1 MPVLATTGE
10 MTMDFS
16 SDEGPQMHFRLGRAE
31 RWMISIGGT
40 LLLSVLGWLSTT
52 TLAKLTEQGDTMHAV
67 QTQQAAAMQKLTD
80 MTEELSN
87 LRSQL
92 ADIPSIARD
101 IATIKVQIHE
111 HERRLENVEGGPQP
125 ELKRRQR

>member
-1 MPVLATTGE
+1 
-10 MTMDFS
+10 
-16 SDEGPQMHFRLGRAE
+16 MHLRLGRAE

-52 TLAKLTEQGDTMHAV
+52 TLAKLTEQGETMHAV
-67 QTQQAAAMQKLTD
+67 QTQQAATMQKLTD
-80 MTEELSN
+80 MTDELSN

-101 IATIKVQIHE
+101 IATIKVQINE
-111 HERRLENVEGGPQP
+111 HERRLENVEGRPQP
-125 ELKRRQR
+125 ELKRWQR